1 MFSFKIGIEKI
12 YAYRDILN
20 INLLHFLQI
29 LNAGAW
35 ARGSERVT
43 VSLPLQLEDY
53 IPEVEEFYKKK
64 HSGRKLQWHHHMSN
78 GTVIYTLTK
87 FYPRTILQNILLLM
101 QILCIMFQITFTNK
115 VGRFDIDVTTFQMAV
130 LFAWNQRPNEKISYE
145 NLRLATELPDPE
157 LRRTLWSLCAFPK
170 LKRQLLLVEPHA
182 TTPKDFAN
190 DTRFWVNQEFAIV
203 LVFIFLTRNV
213 TML

>member
-1 MFSFKIGIEKI
+1 MSHFLYMFSFKIGLEIEKI

-78 GTVIYTLTK
+78 GTV
-87 FYPRTILQNILLLM
+87 
-101 QILCIMFQITFTNK
+101 LCI
-115 VGRFDIDVTTFQMAV
+115 
-130 LFAWNQRPNEKISYE
+130 Y
-145 NLRLATELPDPE
+145 
-157 LRRTLWSLCAFPK
+157 
-170 LKRQLLLVEPHA
+170 
-182 TTPKDFAN
+182 
-190 DTRFWVNQEFAIV
+190 
-203 LVFIFLTRNV
+203 
-213 TML
+213 